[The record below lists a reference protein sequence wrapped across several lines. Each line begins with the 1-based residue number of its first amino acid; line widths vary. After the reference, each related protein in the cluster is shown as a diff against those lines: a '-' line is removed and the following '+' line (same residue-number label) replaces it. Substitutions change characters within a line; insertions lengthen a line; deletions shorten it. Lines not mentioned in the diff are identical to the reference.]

1 MSHQSD
7 LLRTLQASGAN
18 FFLSWHSSTISG
30 RLRLRAE
37 LAALPKRW
45 RCSRLCWLHLVGHG
59 RRRGIQALLC
69 EPHPRFRSQSH
80 GGAQQRRLEAR
91 IIQTIEKN
99 ANETAPSLVSLA
111 CVYENGIALTAGP
124 PLPTPY
130 GLAYYTLYILRAPCP
145 RTGLPLLTL
154 RPLSLSGTYSP
165 QRPDTSHQSP
175 TTAHTSLH
183 AHRTGPHRAA
193 TALS

>member
-18 FFLSWHSSTISG
+18 FFLSWHSSKYQVGCGCEQSW
-30 RLRLRAE
+30 LHCQS
-37 LAALPKRW
+37 W

>member
-1 MSHQSD
+1 MEAAVGLARGAPLAHEAHAWSAAASRLVPTMARCLIKVTCCAHCRRAARTSSFHGTALRYQVGCGCEQSW
-7 LLRTLQASGAN
+7 LHCQS
-18 FFLSWHSSTISG
+18 
-30 RLRLRAE
+30 
-37 LAALPKRW
+37 W

-111 CVYENGIALTAGP
+111 CVYENGIALTVGP
-124 PLPTPY
+124 PLPTSY
-130 GLAYYTLYILRAPCP
+130 RFADYLDSRARYSNRSILRNFEIENN
-145 RTGLPLLTL
+145 
-154 RPLSLSGTYSP
+154 
-165 QRPDTSHQSP
+165 
-175 TTAHTSLH
+175 
-183 AHRTGPHRAA
+183 
-193 TALS
+193 